1 MSKKQLVSIISDEF
15 EIWDYYSHISG
26 ELKSKSIKD
35 IPFIRWPDRLP
46 CIEANLFMLSQFNK
60 SLSRRVKGGT
70 LRTYAFNLSHLLRF
84 CFDNKINII
93 DLTDGRFTLFIRGLQ
108 AEKSTKGERVR
119 TNDQVIKIGRTSI
132 EFLKF
137 IGSFHSIDDF
147 IGQEDFNAIK
157 VEEKEFKI
165 VSEGNRKPITKYYW
179 QHYSF
184 PKPDNKKKRHPISDK
199 AVNALKSVIKNHNDS
214 KIVKRNICL
223 FQAYEQTGGRRTEV
237 AMMKVSDVK
246 TAFDSRLDSPMLRL
260 ITLKRRD
267 DKTERLVPVPRTFID
282 NLMDYISTN
291 RRRIIRNTIGKAN
304 DHDYVFISHTTG
316 QPLSPDTISTY
327 MINWRTEAGI
337 EDAAFVHL
345 TRHAYITE
353 KLKCIFL

>member
-108 AEKSTKGERVR
+108 AEKTAKGERVR

-132 EFLKF
+132 DFLKF
-137 IGSFHSIDDF
+137 ISSFHSIDDF

-157 VEEKEFKI
+157 VE
-165 VSEGNRKPITKYYW
+165 
-179 QHYSF
+179 
-184 PKPDNKKKRHPISDK
+184 
-199 AVNALKSVIKNHNDS
+199 
-214 KIVKRNICL
+214 
-223 FQAYEQTGGRRTEV
+223 
-237 AMMKVSDVK
+237 
-246 TAFDSRLDSPMLRL
+246 
-260 ITLKRRD
+260 
-267 DKTERLVPVPRTFID
+267 
-282 NLMDYISTN
+282 
-291 RRRIIRNTIGKAN
+291 
-304 DHDYVFISHTTG
+304 
-316 QPLSPDTISTY
+316 
-327 MINWRTEAGI
+327 
-337 EDAAFVHL
+337 
-345 TRHAYITE
+345 
-353 KLKCIFL
+353 